1 MDNTSLL
8 PPEPRRILAG
18 LDRRI
23 GILER
28 RVREPEPF
36 VRPKSPLITV
46 AANDTPATLT
56 AGATFT
62 CDGANDQTEIQ
73 QAMALAAAS
82 GGTVY
87 LLGGTFTLSAA
98 VTGDGEAS
106 ILGCG
111 PETIVAAPSGDYAFK
126 SASGQGAWSISN
138 LRISVISGA
147 TGGISASHGGPL
159 TVSDVFI
166 TGVSTAAGQGIHAN
180 TETTLVVGCTISTLQ
195 YGFYG
200 DALGDRF
207 KLVANRITNCGTGVY
222 FDSSVEN
229 LIFGNRI
236 DTIQGHGIQGVSG
249 CNDNNIYGN
258 VITDVGTA
266 TNNTYSGITIA
277 GFSNYIH
284 SNLFR
289 DSGGNKAAYGVTLA
303 AFYTDNWVALNDFL
317 GFYATAAI
325 LDNAIGT
332 VTFPGNRPFSAGAT
346 TPGHTIK
353 ENGSALTARAGINFV
368 DGLVATDDA
377 GNDETDINV
386 DYAGTAEIA
395 DIAASEAAGTS
406 AKVTRGDHVH
416 AHPALASGDL
426 HPEYVQE
433 ALADAKGDLLAAS
446 AADTWARLPV
456 GVDAQVLTADSSQSL
471 GVKWAAAAGGGASV
485 NLLTANQ
492 ATLEYDATGWAADSN
507 CTVARSTTQAAH
519 GSASLALTHT

>member
-166 TGVSTAAGQGIHAN
+166 TGVSIAAGQGIHAN

-200 DALGDRF
+200 DSLGDRF
-207 KLVANRITNCGTGVY
+207 KLVANRITNCGTGIY

-289 DSGGNKAAYGVTLA
+289 DTGGNKAAYGVTLA

-325 LDNAIGT
+325 LDNAIDT
-332 VTFPGNRPFSAGAT
+332 VTWPGNRPFSAGAT

-353 ENGSALTARAGINFV
+353 DEGIPLTARAGINFV
-368 DGLVATDDA
+368 GDSVVATDDA
-377 GNDETDINV
+377 GNNETDVTIN
-386 DYAGTAEIA
+386 
-395 DIAASEAAGTS
+395 
-406 AKVTRGDHVH
+406 H
-416 AHPALASGDL
+416 LASATHSGAQ
-426 HPEYVQE
+426 PMTVRKNTG
-433 ALADAKGDLLAAS
+433 ADVGTRPRLNFIEGSNVTLTVADDAGSTEIDITIAS
-446 AADTWARLPV
+446 S
-456 GVDAQVLTADSSQSL
+456 G
-471 GVKWAAAAGGGASV
+471 GGGATFGVTPDASV
-485 NLLTANQ
+485 FGDDAAEGDSTASARANH
-492 ATLEYDATGWAADSN
+492 THGRISDA
-507 CTVARSTTQAAH
+507 
-519 GSASLALTHT
+519 ALFWMSVGV